1 MRDYILYIN
10 KVRLLLLLV
19 AVVLVAC
26 SDDSDDTVGVETDML
41 QLVPYSQEMAEA
53 SPLSTRA
60 VTLPTGYS
68 PYYGP
73 NSIGVY
79 ATTASEAPDKVR
91 TFSYVNGAWN
101 SQVSVTNS
109 ITYYLYGYMPV
120 NENIKCTIS
129 KRSDIE
135 NADYSHGAVL
145 TFTDLPPV
153 LAGDFSVVTGVKQVS
168 SANPTESVSLT
179 AGNFSYEGKATGS
192 NFVCLMLDHLY
203 SCVSFKFLV
212 DDVYS
217 QLRTIKL
224 KTVELKTANLF
235 AYPLT
240 ITLRQKPETETSG
253 YEPYTISWGNQISM
267 SNNYV
272 TLFTSDEGELL
283 PMTNK
288 TVDGYFA
295 PFQEDIANAL
305 VLRCTYDVYDK
316 NITTEHPDGNLVR
329 ANCEAVNKLPENR
342 VIAGLN
348 KQTTITLTVNPT
360 YLYVLSEPDLDNPT
374 IVLGN

>member
-1 MRDYILYIN
+1 MRDYMLYIN
-10 KVRLLLLLV
+10 KVLTKLLLMLV

-41 QLVPYSQEMAEA
+41 QLVPYSQEMAET

-120 NENIKCTIS
+120 HEDIHCAIS
-129 KRSDIE
+129 KLSDNE
-135 NADYSHGAVL
+135 DYSKGAVL
-145 TFTDLPPV
+145 KFSNLPPV
-153 LAGDFSVVTGVKQVS
+153 LAGDFSVVTGIRQVS

-224 KTVELKTANLF
+224 KKVELMTETQYT
-235 AYPLT
+235 YPLT
-240 ITLRQKPETETSG
+240 ITFSQKQEPETSG
-253 YEPYTISWGNQISM
+253 YKPYSIQWDEHTTM
-267 SNNYV
+267 SNDYV

-374 IVLGN
+374 VVVN